1 MNKRPNAY
9 VLAGLGVGGAVLLAV
24 KNKKHLK
31 KWASMFRS
39 DEKIPEKAGHPDP
52 LDIQDNKMV
61 DEGAM
66 TSVHYFNEARQ

>member
-1 MNKRPNAY
+1 MRACDFTSPTRLKNASLSSSNKYCSSTSVPN
-9 VLAGLGVGGAVLLAV
+9 G
-24 KNKKHLK
+24 
-31 KWASMFRS
+31 SFP
-39 DEKIPEKAGHPDP
+39 PEIT

>member
-24 KNKKHLK
+24 KNKQHLK
-31 KWASMFRS
+31 NGQACSAQMKRFW
-39 DEKIPEKAGHPDP
+39 KAGHPDP

-66 TSVHYFNEARQ
+66 TSVHYFNEVRQ